1 MKKEEIEKIK
11 MHSKAVVNILDKA
24 SNFNFP
30 ISVPYHFL
38 DGCTA
43 AFLNIDKLL
52 ESCYKSYSYNV
63 AIGNIKGVDLLDKY
77 FLKLKKRYYRV
88 AENVINDIN
97 YYYEESF
104 NLKEE

>member
-11 MHSKAVVNILDKA
+11 MHSKSVVNILDKA

-43 AFLNIDKLL
+43 AFLNI
-52 ESCYKSYSYNV
+52 E
-63 AIGNIKGVDLLDKY
+63 IGRAHV
-77 FLKLKKRYYRV
+77 
-88 AENVINDIN
+88 
-97 YYYEESF
+97 
-104 NLKEE
+104 